1 MLRSSPAKFFNSK
14 QTPATSTKC
23 SHSKVRGMRLFGDNL
38 KRELDALRSALG
50 DARDLDQLQ
59 DEIV

>member
-1 MLRSSPAKFFNSK
+1 M
-14 QTPATSTKC
+14 
-23 SHSKVRGMRLFGDNL
+23 HSADVRLFGDNL